1 METITFYLKQHT
13 PLIDFQ
19 HYQEDST
26 LRASAVKPQ
35 LDRFLI
41 GLMGG
46 SKTASDNGWLA
57 QTDNPNSTALNY
69 RMTIVPT
76 NERDSRMTSQ
86 LLNSYPNFFGN
97 MRANPND
104 NENYKR
110 FTFYPDPLKVTLTFP
125 SVDGPSL
132 AEFIRTEHRE
142 ALARFFFRT
151 NFGTRASKGF
161 GSYYINKED
170 FFYVSPS
177 ELNTDGYSF
186 AIKSKDKPY
195 NEIKGNHYYVLF
207 RVIEL
212 FYKALRGG
220 IVEYGRNSYKFESL
234 AHRYCK
240 DKLHAVCDKQGIKDV
255 LFERLPTN
263 RNEYC
268 DIKDTMG
275 FSTNEFWRHQG
286 ANVSKKIRGQGGD
299 LPTRMQSPLLFKPFK
314 ANKAFTVYL
323 VFKEKEVQLDT
334 FLSYHT
340 VRASRNHSNKYVDL
354 TLPRP
359 FQLQDFFDYV
369 LGLSQY
375 VEDQY
380 ENHPYTA
387 ILTHVFNQLKN
398 ITD

>member
-19 HYQEDST
+19 HYQEGST

-41 GLMGG
+41 DLMGG
-46 SKTASDNGWLA
+46 RKTASDNGWLA

-76 NERDSRMTSQ
+76 GKRDLGISKMN
-86 LLNSYPNFFGN
+86 LNRFPNFFGN
-97 MRANPND
+97 MRVNPND
-104 NENYKR
+104 NEKYKR
-110 FTFYPDPLKVTLTFP
+110 FTFYPDPLEVTLTFP

-161 GSYYINKED
+161 GSFYINSNGS
-170 FFYVSPS
+170 FYVSPS

-186 AIKSKDKPY
+186 AINSEDELYDEIDGNRY
-195 NEIKGNHYYVLF
+195 NVLF

-234 AHRYCK
+234 AHRYCQ
-240 DKLHAVCDKQGIKDV
+240 DKLHAVWDKQGIKKE
-255 LFERLPTN
+255 LFGRSQAN
-263 RNEYC
+263 RNGYC

-387 ILTHVFNQLKN
+387 ILTHVFNQLKD